1 MGLICPEIGRFG
13 SKTQFGPPQMVFN
26 ELYDQD
32 RDLKN
37 LPDHLQQLLI
47 FTPPT
52 GRHHGS
58 KTICDKPQ
66 MTFGDI
72 KSSW

>member
-26 ELYDQD
+26 DLYDQD

-47 FTPPT
+47 FIPPT
-52 GRHHGS
+52 GRHQGQIWEGNMALKWS
-58 KTICDKPQ
+58 
-66 MTFGDI
+66 F
-72 KSSW
+72 WL